1 MAGIYLH
8 IPFCKKIC
16 YYCDFY
22 RSRDLSLKGPFL
34 EALKKEISMRATEGE
49 GELFE
54 TVYFGGGTPSV
65 LSAGEVEKILQAL
78 QKHFRIAGQAEIT
91 FEANPEDVDRQY
103 AADLRRTGVN
113 RISIGCQSFRDG
125 DLQLMHRRHDAG
137 RAVKAVEDAA
147 AAGFDNI
154 SVDLIYGI
162 PQLAPEE
169 WKNNLFT
176 ALQLPVNHLSAYL
189 LTFEEGTVFGQ
200 WLKKGKIQPPAEETV
215 IEQYRDLVEI
225 TREKGFVHYEISNFG
240 KKGFFSKHNL
250 LYWSREKYLG
260 FGPSAH
266 SYDLRTRQ
274 WNVSDLKKYT
284 GCAGGDGCREKEV
297 LNLKD
302 RYNDYV
308 LTSLRTMWGAER
320 EFIRRNFSRELETL
334 FLRSVRKWIETG
346 HVLEKEGKYVLT
358 DAGILVSD
366 TIISDCMAGQP

>member
-34 EALKKEISMRATEGE
+34 EALKKEMRMRSREGE

-65 LSAGEVEKILQAL
+65 LSAGEVGKILQTL
-78 QKHFRIAGQAEIT
+78 RQYFNIDGQAEIT
-91 FEANPEDVDRQY
+91 FEANPEDIDRQY

-200 WLKKGKIQPPAEETV
+200 WLKKGKIQLPAEETV

-225 TREKGFVHYEISNFG
+225 TREKGFIHYEISNFG

-250 LYWSREKYLG
+250 LYWSRKKYLG

-320 EFIRRNFSRELETL
+320 EFI
-334 FLRSVRKWIETG
+334 K
-346 HVLEKEGKYVLT
+346 
-358 DAGILVSD
+358 
-366 TIISDCMAGQP
+366 